1 MCNKGRVLVPAL
13 TRLATLKLIRYH
25 EFYPPISVT
34 FKLQWTIEKSDQW
47 FQIARAI
54 FIRCL
59 IRLSSHE
66 GKQQQKTRRMNV
78 EVSTQRRSRQT
89 VSYKFRNIYTYIQKY
104 TYIDQIIAKKELKT
118 FIFVF
123 FLNSYNYYGWH
134 TVVNRCRQ
142 SFFSTYTDQFY
153 LSLVV
158 GFSHTSHNVFFCP
171 FSFF

>member
-13 TRLATLKLIRYH
+13 TRLATLKLIRYQ

-66 GKQQQKTRRMNV
+66 GKQQQKTRRTNV

-89 VSYKFRNIYTYIQKY
+89 VSYKFRN
-104 TYIDQIIAKKELKT
+104 IDQIIAKKELKT

-153 LSLVV
+153 LFFGC
-158 GFSHTSHNVFFCP
+158 GFQSHFT
-171 FSFF
+171 